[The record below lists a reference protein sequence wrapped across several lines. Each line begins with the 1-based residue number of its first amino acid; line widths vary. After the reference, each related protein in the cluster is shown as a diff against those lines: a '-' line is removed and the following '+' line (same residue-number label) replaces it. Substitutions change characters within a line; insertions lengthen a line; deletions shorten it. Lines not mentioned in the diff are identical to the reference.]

1 MILVPVVLLL
11 YPSVWF
17 HKVTVSAMC
26 MYNGFYLFLSR
37 LRTIFLALENSPL
50 SLSFYPCQL
59 CRGLIL
65 CKWPRAQVISQQNA
79 KPEFTAR
86 VMPGQWSGA
95 LVSNAGEKNGFPSVC
110 HNKGTQSQAWLS
122 AFFFGFKTYIE
133 TKTFYFYI
141 FVVFF
146 FFLFLNY
153 HKILFIF
160 ISTPSFFFA
169 FFFLWPLLIPG
180 LILVTLFLRL
190 FQTEDILDH
199 AQAQTTLRPWTSF
212 LPACNRLLN
221 IYLSTV
227 YQLAHCTKTD

>member
-26 MYNGFYLFLSR
+26 IYNGFYLFLSR

-95 LVSNAGEKNGFPSVC
+95 LVSNAGEKMVSHLLVTIRTLKARHGWVP
-110 HNKGTQSQAWLS
+110 
-122 AFFFGFKTYIE
+122 
-133 TKTFYFYI
+133 
-141 FVVFF
+141 
-146 FFLFLNY
+146 FFLVL
-153 HKILFIF
+153 KRTSKQKLF
-160 ISTPSFFFA
+160 ISTFS
-169 FFFLWPLLIPG
+169 
-180 LILVTLFLRL
+180 
-190 FQTEDILDH
+190 
-199 AQAQTTLRPWTSF
+199 
-212 LPACNRLLN
+212 
-221 IYLSTV
+221 
-227 YQLAHCTKTD
+227 